1 MRRLWTV
8 MIAVSAAA
16 CSDPVTLPRQQL
28 DIVSDLQFLEFPPA
42 VFEQTQQTASFWA
55 VHGQEHTLVL
65 RYADT
70 GRKYLRLEVGTASL
84 ASWPDGTPF
93 MPGDS
98 VQITVTPDPLRR
110 WSFHFMPA
118 GLTFSAS
125 APAKL
130 TLEYD
135 RVVSSELLQPTLWK
149 RHYDSW
155 ELLHCTRLSNQIIR
169 AEIYDFTD
177 FGLAIN

>member
-1 MRRLWTV
+1 MKRLWTV

-28 DIVSDLQFLEFPPA
+28 DIVSEIQFLEFSPT
-42 VFEQTQQTASFWA
+42 VFEQTQKNASFWA
-55 VHGQEHTLVL
+55 VHGQERALVL

-70 GRKYLRLEVGTASL
+70 GRKYLRFEVGSGSL
-84 ASWPDGTPF
+84 ANWPDGTPF

-98 VQITVTPDPLRR
+98 VQITMTADPLGR
-110 WSFHFMPA
+110 WQFHFMPT
-118 GLTFSAS
+118 GLTFSPS
-125 APAKL
+125 DPAKL

-135 RVVSSELLQPTLWK
+135 RVLGAELLLPAVWK

-155 ELLHCTRLSNQIIR
+155 ELLHCTRLSNQIVR